1 MSLDPAKIK
10 EALAFR
16 PADPM
21 AESSWVEAPSPDGKF
36 VVVHSHGCELTM
48 MNWRYWPTLL
58 SGAGD
63 VVSLLQ
69 PAQAVDISCAWAKG
83 APRFALHVSVGP
95 EGFLIVD
102 AEKREWCAVGAR
114 RGARAHFEAPD
125 RLRVSLDAGQLSAIN
140 AVAPDVEVPVR
151 RFKARPPEHVR
162 LKDWRP
168 LAALEHLDDAFEER
182 FAETDPLPDG
192 WHPFKRKPPQSTTQR
207 FNGRPFELHHLYDF
221 AEWGDPQSKAWLDE
235 VMRLSEGRTL
245 NKWDKV
251 QKHLGKRVRA
261 A

>member
-1 MSLDPAKIK
+1 MALDPAKVK
-10 EALAFR
+10 AALAAR

-21 AESSWVEAPSPDGKF
+21 SESTWVETTSPDGRF

-58 SGAGD
+58 SSDGS
-63 VVSLLQ
+63 VLSMLV
-69 PAQAVDISCAWAKG
+69 PAQTVDISCAWAKG
-83 APRFALHVSVGP
+83 VPRFLIHATTGP
-95 EGFLIVD
+95 EGFLAVD
-102 AEKREWCAVGAR
+102 AETLEWAAVGAR
-114 RGARAHFEAPD
+114 RGARASFESPD
-125 RLRVSLDAGQLSAIN
+125 RVRVALDPGQLAAVNAWSAEG
-140 AVAPDVEVPVR
+140 DVPVR
-151 RFKARPPEHVR
+151 RFKARPPASVTLR
-162 LKDWRP
+162 QWRP
-168 LAALEHLDDAFEER
+168 LRALEHLDDAFEER
-182 FAETDPLPDG
+182 FVETDPLPDG
-192 WHPFKRKPPQSTTQR
+192 WHPFKRKLPQSTTQR

-235 VMRLSEGRTL
+235 VVRLAGGKPL